1 MTNEQ
6 QPGGIIPAAERTNE
20 ELMMALVDIAEDPRV
35 AIRAAFIPDPEVD
48 VLEDNPPLTHQV
60 MVLTVGDLV
69 SMSQPVPM
77 NRPFRATFV
86 DEDLFI
92 PAGSLMQ

>member
-1 MTNEQ
+1 MTTNDQ
-6 QPGGIIPAAERTNE
+6 QPGGITSDEA
-20 ELMMALVDIAEDPRV
+20 MMKALIDIAEDPRV
-35 AIRAAFIPDPEVD
+35 AIRAAFIPDPESE

-92 PAGSLMQ
+92 PAGAPMQ